1 MKMMITTYSKRILRC
16 EPTAGYTQLAHAAV
30 SFQTIS
36 PFKLFLFVSNCKMYL
51 SQIAKCSCLKLQ
63 NVFVSN
69 CKWIC
74 LKLQNVF
81 VSN

>member
-36 PFKLFLFVSNCKMYL
+36 PFKGIRRNAFSLVLTSWKIEFSVPLNSSHKT
-51 SQIAKCSCLKLQ
+51 CSL
-63 NVFVSN
+63 
-69 CKWIC
+69 I
-74 LKLQNVF
+74 
-81 VSN
+81 